1 MANPIPDQSATED
14 SAFSFTV
21 PADTFEDVDADTL
34 TYTTSTLP
42 GWLTFNAGTF
52 SGTPTSADVGTLS
65 VTVTADDGN
74 GGTATDTFDIVIANG
89 NAAPTVANAD
99 RHQSATEDSAFSFT
113 VPADTFADV
122 DADTLTYTTSTLP
135 GWLTFNAG
143 TFSGTP
149 GSADVGT
156 LASPS
161 RPMTATVAPPPIPST
176 SSSPTA
182 TPHRPWPIRSPTQSA
197 TEDSAFSFTV
207 PADTFE
213 DVDADTLTY
222 TTSTLPGWL
231 TFNAGTFSGTP
242 GSADVGTL
250 SVTVTADDG
259 NGGTATDTF
268 DIVIANGNAAPTVA
282 NPIATQ
288 SATEDSAFSFTVP
301 ADTLRTS
308 MRTP

>member
-1 MANPIPDQSATED
+1 MTFNAGTFSGTPTSADIGTLSVTVTADDGNGGTATDTFDIVIANGNAAPTVTNPIGTQSATED

-52 SGTPTSADVGTLS
+52 SGTPTSADIGTLS

-89 NAAPTVANAD
+89 NAAPTVTN
-99 RHQSATEDSAFSFT
+99 
-113 VPADTFADV
+113 
-122 DADTLTYTTSTLP
+122 
-135 GWLTFNAG
+135 
-143 TFSGTP
+143 
-149 GSADVGT
+149 
-156 LASPS
+156 
-161 RPMTATVAPPPIPST
+161 PIG
-176 SSSPTA
+176 
-182 TPHRPWPIRSPTQSA
+182 TQSA

-242 GSADVGTL
+242 TSADIGTL

-268 DIVIANGNAAPTVA
+268 DIVIANGNAAPTVT
-282 NPIATQ
+282 NLMATQ
-288 SATEDSAFSFTVP
+288 SATEDSAFRFTVP
-301 ADTLRTS
+301 ADTFEDVDGNTLTYTTS
-308 MRTP
+308 TCQAG